1 MSVSPPFAI
10 RAKSAV
16 AVVPALPVPDGG
28 VERDRCTPD
37 AEIVL
42 SRALWDPSAMLLFIT
57 PAYAQSTGSD
67 PLTSLLVPLA
77 LMLPIFYF
85 LVIRP
90 KQTQDKQ
97 RNELLNN
104 IRRGDTVV
112 MASGLIGRVTKA
124 KDGDIELE
132 VEFSDTMR
140 LKVSRRYVVE
150 VRAKGEPVKEAT

>member
-1 MSVSPPFAI
+1 M
-10 RAKSAV
+10 
-16 AVVPALPVPDGG
+16 
-28 VERDRCTPD
+28 
-37 AEIVL
+37 
-42 SRALWDPSAMLLFIT
+42 LFIT
-57 PAYAQSTGSD
+57 PAYAQSAPGAD

-90 KQTQDKQ
+90 NQQ
-97 RNELLNN
+97 REKSRRELLSN

-112 MASGLIGRVTKA
+112 LSNGFIGRVTKV
-124 KDGDIELE
+124 KDTEPELE

-140 LKVSRRYVVE
+140 LRVARGYIAE